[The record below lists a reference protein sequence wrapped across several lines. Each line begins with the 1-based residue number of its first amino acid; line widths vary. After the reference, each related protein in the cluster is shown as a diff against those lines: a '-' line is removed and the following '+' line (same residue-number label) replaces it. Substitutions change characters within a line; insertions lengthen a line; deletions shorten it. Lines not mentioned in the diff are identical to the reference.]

1 MVYPKFSYVI
11 KHCYESTRKRCLDRQ
26 IRIKLTFDLIFSE
39 KLTFKKKITTT
50 FRIRLFKLINLICN
64 KVMFSEEINHFLSY
78 NRFWKFDPLV
88 TLGKSI

>member
-64 KVMFSEEINHFLSY
+64 KAMFGEEINI
-78 NRFWKFDPLV
+78 FWVITVFWNFDP
-88 TLGKSI
+88 